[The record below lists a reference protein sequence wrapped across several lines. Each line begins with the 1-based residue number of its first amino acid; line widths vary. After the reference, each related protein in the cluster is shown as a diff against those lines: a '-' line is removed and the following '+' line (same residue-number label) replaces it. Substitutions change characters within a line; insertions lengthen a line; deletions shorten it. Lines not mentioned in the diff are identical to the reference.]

1 MPNDYAQVWPRNI
14 MIDELYTARRLVF
27 RKKKWQSESLPV
39 EQVIIDQLTS
49 CRDRSDARLNS
60 FSCRD
65 AMER

>member
-1 MPNDYAQVWPRNI
+1 MLVWPRNI
-14 MIDELYTARRLVF
+14 MIDDLRQTSRTEKMAIRKCEWSACARA
-27 RKKKWQSESLPV
+27 
-39 EQVIIDQLTS
+39 EQIINKLTT